1 LILLEKLDDLIFNG
15 LGVVDMFV
23 EKVFENKL

>member
-1 LILLEKLDDLIFNG
+1 MLPEKPEGSIFNG

-23 EKVFENKL
+23 GNQ